1 MKYSVT
7 TYSFARSIANGE
19 MTIADCVK
27 KAADI
32 GFDGIELSPSGY
44 IDDKEILGFAEEFG
58 KRARSFGLEVA
69 NLAIAADFNK
79 DEKGRHDEVER
90 LKRYVDAAALMG
102 SKLMRHDVF
111 GAGGFFNSFAQG
123 LETVADCVRGVAEYA
138 QGSGV
143 RTMTENHGFICQDS
157 DRIEALFNAVGYEN
171 FGLLVDI
178 GNFLCV
184 DEEPSKAVSRLA
196 PHAFYVHAKD
206 FLYKSGSGED
216 PGACFFKTRGQ
227 NYLRGTVLGHGCVP
241 VKQCINILK
250 AAGYDGY
257 ISLEFEGMEPVDES
271 IRVGLENLKRFSM

>member
-58 KRARSFGLEVA
+58 KRARSFGLEVT

-123 LETVADCVRGVAEYA
+123 LETVADCVREVAEYA

-157 DRIEALFNAVGYEN
+157 DRVEALFNAVGYEN

-196 PHAFYVHAKD
+196 PHAFYIHAKD

-216 PGACFFKTRGQ
+216 PGAFFFKTRGQ
-227 NYLRGTVLGHGCVP
+227 NYIRGTVLGHGCVP

-271 IRVGLENLKRFSM
+271 IKVGLENLKRFSM